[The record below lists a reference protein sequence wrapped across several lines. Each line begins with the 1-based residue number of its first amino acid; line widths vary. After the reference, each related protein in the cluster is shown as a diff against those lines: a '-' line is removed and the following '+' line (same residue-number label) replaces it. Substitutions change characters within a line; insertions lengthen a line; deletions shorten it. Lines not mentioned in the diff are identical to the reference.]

1 MALTVLPPLSV
12 LVAVPWLRHQPA
24 AMVFLFTGVA
34 AATTILASLALTALS
49 DRSMDQWHR
58 SAARFSSQWGWTAG
72 SSLVALLIA
81 LAPIR
86 ELIVSWMVRVAPAP
100 DPAHNLVLLAFVFG
114 FMTVVIAQSLC
125 ALALNIGWR
134 VWMTRPPREPR

>member
-1 MALTVLPPLSV
+1 
-12 LVAVPWLRHQPA
+12 
-24 AMVFLFTGVA
+24 MVFLFTGVA